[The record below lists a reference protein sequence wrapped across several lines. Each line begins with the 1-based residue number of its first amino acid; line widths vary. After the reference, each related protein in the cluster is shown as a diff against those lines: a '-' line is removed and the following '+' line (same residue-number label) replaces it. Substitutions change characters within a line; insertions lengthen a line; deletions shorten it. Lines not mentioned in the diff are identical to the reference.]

1 MHGVKQDDIQG
12 DGSTVY
18 NIKDLNIKEC
28 QVKLKKEV
36 HLELRDN
43 CENKSNESIS
53 MVKNKNL
60 LKLNFF
66 IKLSDKI
73 EFLIPF
79 LF

>member
-12 DGSTVY
+12 DGSTLY

-60 LKLNFF
+60 F
-66 IKLSDKI
+66 
-73 EFLIPF
+73 
-79 LF
+79 

>member
-18 NIKDLNIKEC
+18 NIKEC

-60 LKLNFF
+60 L
-66 IKLSDKI
+66 
-73 EFLIPF
+73 
-79 LF
+79 